1 MSSGRLTLWIAIAL
15 FVGLC
20 LGGCG
25 GDEEAAPAPD
35 ATESTEEEAGGRD
48 LLDRYNAGERD
59 FVDAKLDRVDLSGAN
74 LSGADLSGAYLYGA
88 DLEGGRPQPDHPGR
102 HHLLPRQPGQR
113 RPARGRTWREPFLS
127 APPLSG
133 TKYDDDTIWPDK
145 YEPEAYGAVKSTE

>member
-1 MSSGRLTLWIAIAL
+1 MNSGRLTLWIAIAL

-25 GDEEAAPAPD
+25 GGDETAPAPEP
-35 ATESTEEEAGGRD
+35 TEATEEEAGGRD
-48 LLDRYNAGERD
+48 LVDRYNAGERD
-59 FVDAKLDRVDLSGAN
+59 FVDAKLDRVDLSGVN

-88 DLEGGRPQPDHPGR
+88 NLEGADLSQTTLIATTFFRANLDNADLRGANMERA
-102 HHLLPRQPGQR
+102 LLVG
-113 RPARGRTWREPFLS
+113 AT
-127 APPLSG
+127 LSG